1 MSTLAGKAQLAT
13 STGAAITVFVL
24 LLALAAMVWAGVPLV
39 LVVLAGLGA
48 SGFVVGRARAQALA
62 DGRPRVLHSLPHFH
76 GWYLALMVFLPAFFV
91 WVALSIAQ
99 DPVTRTL
106 VLNGLEERLHGAGA
120 LAPSATFSPQATNF
134 YYDEVQRAARGES
147 LVVERVERVGVLGD
161 AVDRG
166 PLIRQIRE
174 DAGRYERL
182 WFIGDGL
189 RLVLPLALAGF
200 AFSFAARRLATDF
213 RARNRVEQW
222 VVYALIAAATI
233 SILTTL
239 GIVFAVLF
247 ETLRFF
253 GKVPATE
260 FLFGLQWSP
269 QTALRADQVAAS
281 GAFGAVPLFVGTIL
295 ISLIAMLVAGPI
307 GLFSAIFLSEFASSR
322 FRSWAKPLLEILAG
336 VPTIVYG
343 FFAAF
348 TVAPFIRDLGDLVGL
363 DVAAKSALAAGVV
376 MGTMII
382 PFVSSLADDAI
393 SAVPRS
399 LRNASLGLGATRG
412 ETMTQVLLPAA
423 LPGVIAGFLLAV
435 SRAIG
440 ETMIVVMA
448 AGLAANLTVN
458 PLQAVTTVTV
468 QIVTLLT
475 GDQEFDSAKTLS
487 AFALGFVLFVS
498 TLLLNILALY
508 IMQKYREKY
517 D

>member
-1 MSTLAGKAQLAT
+1 MSTIVGKAPLAT
-13 STGAAITVFVL
+13 STGAAVTIFVL
-24 LLALAAMVWAGVPLV
+24 LLALAGLVWAGVPLV
-39 LVVLAGLGA
+39 VVVLAGLAA
-48 SGFVVGRARAQALA
+48 SAFIVGRARAQSLA
-62 DGRPRVLHSLPHFH
+62 DGRPGVLHSLPHFH
-76 GWYLALMVFLPAFFV
+76 GWYLALMVFLPAFFL
-91 WVALSIAQ
+91 WVALSIGQGPSVRA
-99 DPVTRTL
+99 L
-106 VLNGLEERLHGAGA
+106 VLNGLEERLHDAGA
-120 LAPSATFSPQATNF
+120 LAPTATFSPQATNF
-134 YYDEVQRAARGES
+134 YYGEIRRAAAGES

-161 AVDRG
+161 EVDRAR
-166 PLIRQIRE
+166 LIRQIRQ
-174 DAGRYERL
+174 DAVGYQRVRV
-182 WFIGDGL
+182 IGDGL
-189 RLVLPLALAGF
+189 RLVVPLALAGF
-200 AFSFAARRLATDF
+200 AFSLAVRRLAADF

-239 GIVFAVLF
+239 GIVFSVLF

-253 GKVPATE
+253 GKVPASE

-295 ISLIAMLVAGPI
+295 ISVIAMLVAGPI
-307 GLFSAIFLSEFASSR
+307 GLFSAIYLSEFASSR

-382 PFVSSLADDAI
+382 PFVSSLSDDAI

-498 TLLLNILALY
+498 TLLLNVLALY
-508 IMQKYREKY
+508 IMQRYREKY

>member
-1 MSTLAGKAQLAT
+1 MSTIAGRAQLAS
-13 STGAAITVFVL
+13 STGTAVTIFVL
-24 LLALAAMVWAGVPLV
+24 LLALATMVWMGLPLV
-39 LVVLAGLGA
+39 VVVLAGLAA
-48 SGFVVGRARAQALA
+48 SGFIVGRARAQALA
-62 DGRPRVLHSLPHFH
+62 DGRARVLHSLPHFH
-76 GWYLALMVFLPAFFV
+76 GWYIALMVFLPAFFL
-91 WVALSIAQ
+91 WVALSLAQ
-99 DPVTRTL
+99 GPATRAL
-106 VLNGLEERLHGAGA
+106 VLNGLEERLQSAQVIPPGAE
-120 LAPSATFSPQATNF
+120 FSPQATNF
-134 YYDEVQRAARGES
+134 YYQEIQRAAAGTS
-147 LVVERVERVGVLGD
+147 LVTERVERVGVLGED
-161 AVDRG
+161 VDRSRFIG
-166 PLIRQIRE
+166 QVRR
-174 DAGRYERL
+174 DAGAYERL
-182 WFIGDGL
+182 RFIGDGL

-200 AFSFAARRLATDF
+200 GFSWAVRRLAVGF

-239 GIVFAVLF
+239 GIVFSVLF

-253 GKVPATE
+253 GRVPPLE

-269 QTALRADQVAAS
+269 QTAIRADQVAAE
-281 GAFGAVPLFVGTIL
+281 GAFGAIPLFVGTLL
-295 ISLIAMLVAGPI
+295 ISVIAMLVAGPI
-307 GLFSAIFLSEFASSR
+307 GLFSAIYLSEFASSR

-348 TVAPFIRDLGDLVGL
+348 TVAPFVRDLGEFFGL
-363 DVAAKSALAAGVV
+363 EVAAKSALAAGVV

-382 PFVSSLADDAI
+382 PFVSSLSDDAI

-412 ETMTQVLLPAA
+412 ETMTLVLLPAA

-448 AGLAANLTVN
+448 AGLAANLTFN

-487 AFALGFVLFVS
+487 AFALGFVLFVA
-498 TLLLNILALY
+498 TLLLNVLALY
-508 IMQKYREKY
+508 IMQRYREQY

>member
-1 MSTLAGKAQLAT
+1 MSTIAGRTPLPASTAT
-13 STGAAITVFVL
+13 AVTVFVL

-39 LVVLAGLGA
+39 LVVIAGLAGSA
-48 SGFVVGRARAQALA
+48 FVVGRARAHAIA
-62 DGRPRVLHSLPHFH
+62 DGRARVLHSMPHFH
-76 GWYLALMVFLPAFFV
+76 GWYLALMVLVPAFFL
-91 WVALSIAQ
+91 WLGLSVAQGPTIRAMVLSGLDDRLQSAQ
-99 DPVTRTL
+99 VIPP
-106 VLNGLEERLHGAGA
+106 GARFT
-120 LAPSATFSPQATNF
+120 PEATSF
-134 YYDEVQRAARGES
+134 YYDEVVRAATGEG
-147 LVVERVERVGVLGD
+147 LVVERTERVGVLGD
-161 AVDRG
+161 DVERTR
-166 PLIRQIRE
+166 LIRQIRA
-174 DAGRYERL
+174 DAARYGR
-182 WFIGDGL
+182 FAFVGDAL
-189 RLVLPLALAGF
+189 RLVLPLAVAGF
-200 AFSFAARRLATDF
+200 GFSWAARRLSADF

-239 GIVFAVLF
+239 GIVFSVLF

-253 GKVPATE
+253 GKVPAAE

-269 QTALRADQVAAS
+269 QTALRADQVAAE
-281 GAFGAVPLFVGTIL
+281 GAFGAVPLFVGTLL
-295 ISLIAMLVAGPI
+295 ISVLALLVAGPI
-307 GLFSAIFLSEFASSR
+307 GIFSAIFLAEFSSSR
-322 FRSWAKPLLEILAG
+322 FRAWAKPLLEILAG

-348 TVAPFIRDLGDLVGL
+348 TVAPLIRDLGDLVGL

-382 PFVSSLADDAI
+382 PFVSSLSDDAI

-412 ETMTQVLLPAA
+412 ETMTKVLLPAA
-423 LPGVIAGFLLAV
+423 LPGIIAGFLLAV

-498 TLLLNILALY
+498 TLLLNVLALY